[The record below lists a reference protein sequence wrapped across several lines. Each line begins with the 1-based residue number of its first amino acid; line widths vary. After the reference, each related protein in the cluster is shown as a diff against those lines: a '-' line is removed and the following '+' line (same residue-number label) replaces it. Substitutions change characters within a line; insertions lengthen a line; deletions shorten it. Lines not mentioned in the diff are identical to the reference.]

1 MKLATFDTSVN
12 LDFNFPPFYD
22 DTLKRQTGKTLTM
35 DKMKK
40 DVLT

>member
-1 MKLATFDTSVN
+1 MKLATFDISFN
-12 LDFNFPPFYD
+12 LNFNFPPFY